1 MPVVKHDPSP
11 AAPEPHRRQR
21 GRRSHPPP
29 GASPSNLQAPPS
41 ALPSVL
47 SAIVYGPDAIV
58 EHKGLDPSAL
68 PALRGKAP
76 VVWLDVT
83 GFRDVATLRA
93 IGEQFG
99 LHRLALEDVLNLQQR
114 AKYDDYG
121 DHGFLVLRMVDPTDI
136 DETEQLG
143 LFVGPGFVLTFQE
156 RPGDCFD
163 LVRQRL
169 QDPTGQ
175 IRKRGSDYLA
185 YALLDAVVD
194 AYFPV
199 VEDADVRLEHIE
211 TNVLTTH
218 DDARIVP
225 ELHTVRRRLLS
236 LRRAIWPLREATSTL
251 VRGEA
256 KHFGKEVWP
265 YLRDVHDHVV
275 QLLDLLETYREMG
288 SSLMDLHLS
297 RVNQRLNEVIK
308 VLTIISTIFIPLTF
322 LVGIYGMNF
331 DVMPELRQWWG
342 YPACLLLMAVVAA
355 LMLRWFRKRRWL

>member
-1 MPVVKHDPSP
+1 MNENPSP
-11 AAPEPHRRQR
+11 ADPHPRHRR
-21 GRRSHPPP
+21 RRAHSPP

-47 SAIVYGPDAIV
+47 SAITFGPDAIA
-58 EHKGLDPSAL
+58 EHQAVDPSAL
-68 PALRGKAP
+68 PTLRARWP

-93 IGEQFG
+93 IGDQFG

-114 AKYDDYG
+114 AKFDDYG
-121 DHGFLVLRMVDPTDI
+121 DHGFLVLRMVDPTDA

-156 RPGDCFD
+156 RPGDCFG

-199 VEDADVRLEHIE
+199 VESADVQLEHIE
-211 TNVLTTH
+211 ETVLSGPG
-218 DDARIVP
+218 DAPVVS
-225 ELHTVRRRLLS
+225 ELHGVRRRLLT
-236 LRRAIWPLREATSTL
+236 LRRALWPLREATSTL

-256 KHFGKEVWP
+256 KHFSKDVWP

-297 RVNQRLNEVIK
+297 RANQRLNEVMK
-308 VLTIISTIFIPLTF
+308 LLTIISTIFIPLTF

-342 YPACLLLMAVVAA
+342 YPACLLLMVVVAL